1 MGLDENKRKKKQW
14 QQAKENNKCNKYDS
28 GMRDNTTKYNLI
40 EIESNKSNKMREG
53 VSETKGLA
61 LML

>member
-1 MGLDENKRKKKQW
+1 MHFTHQDMNLLYLYAFSW
-14 QQAKENNKCNKYDS
+14 NNKCNKYDS
-28 GMRDNTTKYNLI
+28 GMRDNTTKYNI
-40 EIESNKSNKMREG
+40 IGIESNKSNKMREG

>member
-28 GMRDNTTKYNLI
+28 GMRDNTTKYNI
-40 EIESNKSNKMREG
+40 IGIESIKSNKM
-53 VSETKGLA
+53 
-61 LML
+61 